1 MNVVVHWIY
10 ILGVVSAAA
19 SGVLAASRKQLDW
32 FGATVI
38 AMVTAVGGG
47 TARDLLL
54 GIRPVFWVTDPSYP
68 MIAFVS
74 AIVSIVLVR
83 HRVVPRRMLAV
94 VDAVALGAFSAAG
107 AHVALAAG
115 ARPLIAVVM
124 GTMTS
129 VVGGVSRD
137 VLCAEV
143 PFLFRGEVY
152 ALAAIAGATTY
163 VTVLSLTQIDGL
175 ATAAGMLVAIALRGS
190 AIVFNLRV
198 PEVPRF
204 HANGVE

>member
-1 MNVVVHWIY
+1 MNVVVHWVY

-32 FGATVI
+32 FGAAVI

-54 GIRPVFWVTDPSYP
+54 GVRPVFWVTDPSYP
-68 MIAFVS
+68 VIAFVT
-74 AIVSIVLVR
+74 AIASIVLVR
-83 HRVVPRRMLAV
+83 HRVVPQRCLAF
-94 VDAVALGAFSAAG
+94 VDAVALGAFAAAG
-107 AHVALAAG
+107 AQVALSTG

-129 VVGGVSRD
+129 VVGGVLRD

-152 ALAAIAGATTY
+152 ALAAIAGGTIY
-163 VTVLSLTQIDGL
+163 VSVLSVTHSDGL
-175 ATAAGMLVAIALRGS
+175 ATALGMLTAFALRGI
-190 AIVFNLRV
+190 AIVFKVRV
-198 PEVPRF
+198 PSVPR
-204 HANGVE
+204 HIL